1 MIRIAI
7 CDDFSQMIETLKQQ
21 VLTFMEQE
29 KEPVSLQTY
38 EKSELLKFDLQ
49 EGMQFDLILS
59 DIEMPGVDG
68 MELAGIIRMY
78 LPEVVLIFVTSHM
91 KYAVDAYEY
100 GVFRYIPKNMLE
112 ERLLQA
118 LKDALQMIR
127 MQTESCYRITQGSHM
142 EKVSYRRILYIRKD
156 GKNSVFTLKQGEV
169 LRERKSLNQVYQ
181 ELDSEEFVFVDRG
194 CIVNLLHISRFYGD
208 EVELDNGEKLPV
220 SRGRLNETKVALQ
233 TLWSRNI

>member
-7 CDDFSQMIETLKQQ
+7 CDDSSQMIETLKQQ

-49 EGMQFDLILS
+49 EGTQFDLILS

-68 MELAGIIRMY
+68 MELAGIIRRY

-112 ERLLQA
+112 ERLRQA
-118 LKDALQMIR
+118 LKDALQMIH
-127 MQTESCYRITQGSHM
+127 MQTESSYRITQGSHM
-142 EKVSYRRILYIRKD
+142 EKVPYRRILYIQKD
-156 GKNSVFTLKQGEV
+156 GKNSVFTLQQGEV
-169 LRERKSLNQVYQ
+169 IRERKSLNQVYQ
-181 ELDSEEFVFVDRG
+181 ELDPEEFVFVDRG
-194 CIVNLLHISRFYGD
+194 CIVNLLHISLFQGN
-208 EVELDNGEKLPV
+208 EVELDNGENFVL
-220 SRGRLNETKVALQ
+220 R
-233 TLWSRNI
+233 

>member
-1 MIRIAI
+1 
-7 CDDFSQMIETLKQQ
+7 
-21 VLTFMEQE
+21 
-29 KEPVSLQTY
+29 
-38 EKSELLKFDLQ
+38 
-49 EGMQFDLILS
+49 
-59 DIEMPGVDG
+59 
-68 MELAGIIRMY
+68 

-112 ERLLQA
+112 ERLRQA
-118 LKDALQMIR
+118 LKDALQMIH

-169 LRERKSLNQVYQ
+169 IRERKSLNQVYQ
-181 ELDSEEFVFVDRG
+181 ELDPEEFVFVDRG
-194 CIVNLLHISRFYGD
+194 CIVNLLHISLFYGD

>member
-7 CDDFSQMIETLKQQ
+7 CDDSSQMIETLKQQ

-49 EGMQFDLILS
+49 EWRQFDLILS

-68 MELAGIIRMY
+68 MELAGIIRTY

-112 ERLLQA
+112 ERLRQA
-118 LKDALQMIR
+118 LKDALQMIH

-142 EKVSYRRILYIRKD
+142 EKVSYRRILYIQKD

-169 LRERKSLNQVYQ
+169 IRERKSLNQVYQ
-181 ELDSEEFVFVDRG
+181 ELDPEEFVFVDRG
-194 CIVNLLHISRFYGD
+194 CIVNLLHISLIRGD